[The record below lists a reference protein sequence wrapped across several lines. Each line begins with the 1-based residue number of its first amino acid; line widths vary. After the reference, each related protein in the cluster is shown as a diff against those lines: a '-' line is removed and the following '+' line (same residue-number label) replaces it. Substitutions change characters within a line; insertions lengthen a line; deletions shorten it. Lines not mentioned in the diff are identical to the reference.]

1 MTKYRV
7 AYIPGDGIGPEIMNE
22 GLKILKSIEENSGLS
37 FDFVKCE
44 AGAQA
49 FRKTGFA
56 VQPSDWDVMEK
67 VDCIYKA
74 PVGIPGVV
82 RPDGVEVA
90 ADVVLGLRS
99 RFDLY
104 VNLRPITLFEGIP
117 CPLTGKKPG
126 SIDYI
131 IVRENTEDLYVMQ
144 GGIMRDEVATNI
156 RIITRIGSTR
166 IIQYAFEL
174 SRGWGDSP
182 YDGKKRVT
190 CVESSKVLVS
200 DKLFAKVFDELAA
213 DYPEIDSTH
222 EYVDAF
228 AQSQVLRPE
237 FYHVVVTPNFHGDII
252 SDLAGA
258 TTGGIGLAAG
268 GNIGEGKAMFE
279 PIHGSAPTLGGTGKA
294 NPVAMILAGKMM
306 LDWIAKI
313 HQDKTASKA
322 SNMIDNAVRTVLK
335 EQSIRTPDLGGTSTT
350 SDVGQAI
357 VKTLEKNVE

>member
-1 MTKYRV
+1 MTKYRM

-22 GLKILKSIEENSGLS
+22 GLKVLRSIEKISDLS
-37 FDFVKCE
+37 FEFVKCE

-67 VDCIYKA
+67 ADCIYKA

-117 CPLTGKKPG
+117 SPLAGKKPG
-126 SIDYI
+126 NIDYI

-144 GGIMRDEVATNI
+144 GGIIRDEVATNI
-156 RIITRIGSTR
+156 RIITRTGSTR
-166 IIQYAFEL
+166 IVRYAFEL
-174 SRGWGDSP
+174 SREWGDSP

-200 DKLFAKVFDELAA
+200 DKLFAKVFDEISA

-268 GNIGEGKAMFE
+268 GNIGDVKAMFE

-294 NPVAMILAGKMM
+294 NPTAMILAGKMM
-306 LDWIAKI
+306 LDWIGKTR
-313 HQDKTASKA
+313 QDKAASKA
-322 SNMIDNAVRTVLK
+322 STMIDNAVRTVLR

-350 SDVGQAI
+350 SDMGQAI
-357 VKTLEKNVE
+357 VKVLEKNVG

>member
-1 MTKYRV
+1 MSKYRI

-22 GLKILKSIEENSGLS
+22 GLEVLRSIEKILDLS

-49 FRKTGFA
+49 FKKTGFA
-56 VQPSDWDVMEK
+56 IQPSDWEVMEK
-67 VDCIYKA
+67 ADCIYKA
-74 PVGIPGVV
+74 PVGIPGVL

-99 RFDLY
+99 KFDLY

-117 CPLTGKKPG
+117 SPLTGKKTG
-126 SIDYI
+126 SIEYI

-144 GGIMRDEVATNI
+144 GGIMRDEVATNL
-156 RIITRIGSTR
+156 RIITRTGSTR
-166 IIQYAFEL
+166 IIRYAFEL
-174 SRGWGDSP
+174 SREWGNSP

-200 DKLFAKVFDELAA
+200 DKLFAKIFDEISAE
-213 DYPEIDSTH
+213 YPEIDSTH

-237 FYHVVVTPNFHGDII
+237 FYHIVVTPNFHGDII

-268 GNIGEGKAMFE
+268 GNIGDEKAMFE

-294 NPVAMILAGKMM
+294 NPIAMILAGKMM
-306 LDWIAKI
+306 LDWLAKT
-313 HQDKTASKA
+313 HQDKSALKA
-322 SNMIDNAVRTVLK
+322 SEMIENAVRTVLK
-335 EQSIRTPDLGGTSTT
+335 DHSIRTPDLGGKSTT
-350 SDVGQAI
+350 SDMGEAI
-357 VKTLEKNVE
+357 VKTLEKKV

>member
-1 MTKYRV
+1 MSKYRI

-22 GLKILKSIEENSGLS
+22 GLEVLRSIKKILDLS

-49 FRKTGFA
+49 FKKTGFA
-56 VQPSDWDVMEK
+56 IQPSDWEVMEK
-67 VDCIYKA
+67 ADCIYKA
-74 PVGIPGVV
+74 PVGIPGVL

-99 RFDLY
+99 KFDLY

-117 CPLTGKKPG
+117 SPLTGKKTG
-126 SIDYI
+126 SIEYI

-144 GGIMRDEVATNI
+144 GGIMRDEVATNL
-156 RIITRIGSTR
+156 RIITRTGSTR
-166 IIQYAFEL
+166 IIRYAFEL
-174 SRGWGDSP
+174 SREWGNSP

-200 DKLFAKVFDELAA
+200 DKLFAKIFDEISAE
-213 DYPEIDSTH
+213 YPEIDSTH

-237 FYHVVVTPNFHGDII
+237 FYHIVVTPNFHGDII

-268 GNIGEGKAMFE
+268 GNIGDEKAMFE

-294 NPVAMILAGKMM
+294 NPIAMILAGKMM
-306 LDWIAKI
+306 LDWLAKT
-313 HQDKTASKA
+313 HQDKSALKA
-322 SNMIDNAVRTVLK
+322 SEMIENAVRTVLK
-335 EQSIRTPDLGGTSTT
+335 DHSIRTPDLGGKSTT
-350 SDVGQAI
+350 SDMGEAI
-357 VKTLEKNVE
+357 VKTLEKKV

>member
-1 MTKYRV
+1 MSKYRI

-22 GLKILKSIEENSGLS
+22 GLEVLRSIEKILDLS

-49 FRKTGFA
+49 FKKTGFA
-56 VQPSDWDVMEK
+56 IQPSDWEVMEK
-67 VDCIYKA
+67 ADCIYKA
-74 PVGIPGVV
+74 PVGIPGVL

-99 RFDLY
+99 KFDLY

-117 CPLTGKKPG
+117 SPLTGKKTG
-126 SIDYI
+126 SIEYI

-144 GGIMRDEVATNI
+144 GGIMRDEVATNL
-156 RIITRIGSTR
+156 RIITRTGSTR
-166 IIQYAFEL
+166 IIRYAFEL
-174 SRGWGDSP
+174 SREWGNSP

-200 DKLFAKVFDELAA
+200 DKLFAKIFDEISAE
-213 DYPEIDSTH
+213 YPEIDSTH

-237 FYHVVVTPNFHGDII
+237 FYHIVVTPNFHGDII

-268 GNIGEGKAMFE
+268 GNIGDEKAMFE
-279 PIHGSAPTLGGTGKA
+279 PIHGSAPTLGGTGKT
-294 NPVAMILAGKMM
+294 
-306 LDWIAKI
+306 
-313 HQDKTASKA
+313 HQDKSALKA
-322 SNMIDNAVRTVLK
+322 SEMIENAVRTVLK
-335 EQSIRTPDLGGTSTT
+335 DHSIRTPDLGGKSTT
-350 SDVGQAI
+350 SDMGEAI
-357 VKTLEKNVE
+357 VKTLEKKV